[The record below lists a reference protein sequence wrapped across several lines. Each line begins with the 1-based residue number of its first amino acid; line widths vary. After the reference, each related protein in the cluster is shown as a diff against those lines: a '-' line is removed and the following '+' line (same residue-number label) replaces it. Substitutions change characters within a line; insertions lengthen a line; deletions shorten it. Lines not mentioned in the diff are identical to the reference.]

1 MRMSYKIAD
10 IEINSKKTVRCE
22 FNFYICNKFYY
33 SMISGK
39 FAITIHIL
47 TLLSKFPDEYLSS
60 DFIAGSMN
68 LHPVLVRKEIAN
80 LKKNNIVES
89 KEGKNGG
96 TRLFKSASKITLD
109 AIFKMTFDTVTLG
122 FSKNEPNPDCPVG
135 KQINKNLENLYE
147 DINQTISLQLSDI
160 TLEDFANK
168 F

>member
-1 MRMSYKIAD
+1 
-10 IEINSKKTVRCE
+10 
-22 FNFYICNKFYY
+22 
-33 SMISGK
+33 MISGK

-60 DFIAGSMN
+60 EFIAGSMN

-96 TRLFKSASKITLD
+96 TKLSKAASNISLD
-109 AIFKMTFDTVTLG
+109 AIYKMTFETVSLG
-122 FSKNEPNPDCPVG
+122 FSKNTPNPNCPVG
-135 KQINKNLENLYE
+135 KKINENLDNLYN
-147 DINQTISLQLSDI
+147 DINEKISLQLKGIS
-160 TLEDFANK
+160 LEDFSNQ

>member
-1 MRMSYKIAD
+1 
-10 IEINSKKTVRCE
+10 
-22 FNFYICNKFYY
+22 
-33 SMISGK
+33 MISGK

-47 TLLSKFPDEYLSS
+47 TLLSKFPEDYLSS
-60 DFIAGSMN
+60 EFIAGSMN

-96 TRLFKSASKITLD
+96 TKLLKSASNISLD

-122 FSKNEPNPDCPVG
+122 FSKNEPNPDCLVG
-135 KQINKNLENLYE
+135 KKINENLENLYE
-147 DINQTISLQLSDI
+147 NINEKISFQLSGI
-160 TLEDFANK
+160 SLEDFSNK

>member
-1 MRMSYKIAD
+1 
-10 IEINSKKTVRCE
+10 
-22 FNFYICNKFYY
+22 
-33 SMISGK
+33 MISGK

-60 DFIAGSMN
+60 EFIAGSMN

-96 TRLFKSASKITLD
+96 TKLSKSASDISLD
-109 AIFKMTFDTVTLG
+109 AIYKMTFETVSLG
-122 FSKNEPNPDCPVG
+122 FSKNTPNPNCPVG
-135 KQINKNLENLYE
+135 KKINENLENLYD
-147 DINQTISLQLSDI
+147 DINEKISLQLKGIS
-160 TLEDFANK
+160 LEDFSNQ

>member
-1 MRMSYKIAD
+1 
-10 IEINSKKTVRCE
+10 
-22 FNFYICNKFYY
+22 
-33 SMISGK
+33 MISGK

-47 TLLSKFPDEYLSS
+47 TLLSKFPNDFLSS
-60 DFIAGSMN
+60 EFIAGSMN

-96 TRLFKSASKITLD
+96 TRLLKPATTISLD
-109 AIFKMTFDTVTLG
+109 TIFKMTFDTVTLG
-122 FSKNEPNPDCPVG
+122 FSKNQPNPDCPVG

-147 DINQTISLQLSDI
+147 DINEKISLQLNGI
-160 TLEDFANK
+160 TLEDFSNQ

>member
-1 MRMSYKIAD
+1 
-10 IEINSKKTVRCE
+10 
-22 FNFYICNKFYY
+22 
-33 SMISGK
+33 MISGK

-47 TLLSKFPDEYLSS
+47 TLLSKFPNDFLSS
-60 DFIAGSMN
+60 EFIAGSMN

-96 TRLFKSASKITLD
+96 TRLLKPATTISLD
-109 AIFKMTFDTVTLG
+109 TIFKMTFDTVTLG
-122 FSKNEPNPDCPVG
+122 FSKNQPNPDCPVG

-147 DINQTISLQLSDI
+147 NINEKISLQLNDI
-160 TLEDFANK
+160 TLEDFSNQ